1 MDDTA
6 AHITVSREDVMFGNL
21 FISSALKTEPERGFE
36 ARSIAAHW
44 IDLSPAKLALKVFTE
59 PEQKSFK

>member
-36 ARSIAAHW
+36 ARSIAAH
-44 IDLSPAKLALKVFTE
+44 
-59 PEQKSFK
+59 